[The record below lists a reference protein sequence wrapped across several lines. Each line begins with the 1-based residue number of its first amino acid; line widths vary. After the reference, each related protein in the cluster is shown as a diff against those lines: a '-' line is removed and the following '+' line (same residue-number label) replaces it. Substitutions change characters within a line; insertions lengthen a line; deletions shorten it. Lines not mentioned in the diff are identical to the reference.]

1 MAYIRFAHLVVFL
14 LAAFSLVPTKKVGAT
29 DCSGACSPFEMPPCR
44 SSDCRCIPIGLVAG
58 YCTYPSSPTVM
69 KMVEE
74 HPNLC
79 QSHADCTK
87 KESGSFCARYPN
99 PDIEHGWC
107 FSSNFEAYDVF
118 FNVSSNRG
126 LIKDFLPMFTLTLDS

>member
-1 MAYIRFAHLVVFL
+1 VFFPAL
-14 LAAFSLVPTKKVGAT
+14 IVYVSFTALVPMKKVGAT
-29 DCSGACSPFEMPPCR
+29 DCSGACSPFEMPPCH
-44 SSDCRCIPIGLVAG
+44 SSNCRCIPNEIFGG
-58 YCTYPSSPTVM
+58 YCRCPSSPAVM

-87 KESGSFCARYPN
+87 KGSGSFCARYPN
-99 PDIEHGWC
+99 PDVEHGWC

-118 FNVSSNRG
+118 FNVSSNPG
-126 LIKDFLPMFTLTLDS
+126 LIKDFMPMFTLALDS